1 MTGMAHFPVNH
12 HLRPLYR
19 ALAGLAG
26 IFMLLFGIVE
36 LSKTSGLPLFTQD
49 QAQWALGLRANGAF
63 AILSIAA
70 GAVVILANIVGRK
83 IGHLINQL
91 AAVIFVVVGM
101 ASLLL
106 LQTSANFF
114 GFSMSNVI
122 VTFILALVV
131 GTASLYD
138 RTGTDDEAH
147 AEETFR
153 TARS

>member
-1 MTGMAHFPVNH
+1 MTFMAHFPVNH

-26 IFMLLFGIVE
+26 IYMLVFGIVG
-36 LSKTSGLPLFTQD
+36 LSQTSGLPLFTQD
-49 QAQWALGLRANGAF
+49 EARWALGLRTNPAF

-70 GAVVILANIVGRK
+70 GAVVILANLVGRN
-83 IGHLINQL
+83 IAHHVNQL
-91 AAVIFVVVGM
+91 AAVVFVVVGM

-106 LQTSANFF
+106 LQTDANFF
-114 GFSMSNVI
+114 AFSMTNVV

-138 RTGTDDEAH
+138 RSGTHEEAH

-153 TARS
+153 HSS